1 MYDELLK
8 KIDVW
13 SKECGFQQFG
23 ITNIDLAKDENHL
36 NNWLKKHYHGS
47 MFFMEKH
54 GEKRTHPE
62 QLIPGTLR
70 VLSFRMDYYPE
81 FSRSAKFLIK
91 EKNKAYIT
99 RYALGRDYHKKIRKA
114 LSKITNNIQDYLQS
128 TQSQFR
134 VFTDSAPIMERALA
148 RNAGLGWIGKNTCL
162 INPKAGSWFFLAE
175 IFTDLPLP
183 TNDTFNQFHCGSCK
197 ACIDVCP
204 TKAIISDNVLDARRC
219 ISYLTIENKEAIP
232 IEFRKAIG
240 NRIYGCDDCQ
250 FICPWNRFSHFSKE
264 EDFSPR
270 FNLDNI
276 ELTKL
281 FLWTEK
287 EFNKR
292 LEGSSIRRIGYQA
305 WLRNIAVALGN
316 STNKEESQKI
326 LLQKKNN
333 GNLSEMVLEHID
345 WALKNLKP

>member
-1 MYDELLK
+1 
-8 KIDVW
+8 
-13 SKECGFQQFG
+13 
-23 ITNIDLAKDENHL
+23 
-36 NNWLKKHYHGS
+36 
-47 MFFMEKH
+47 
-54 GEKRTHPE
+54 
-62 QLIPGTLR
+62 
-70 VLSFRMDYYPE
+70 
-81 FSRSAKFLIK
+81 
-91 EKNKAYIT
+91 
-99 RYALGRDYHKKIRKA
+99 
-114 LSKITNNIQDYLQS
+114 
-128 TQSQFR
+128 
-134 VFTDSAPIMERALA
+134 
-148 RNAGLGWIGKNTCL
+148 
-162 INPKAGSWFFLAE
+162 
-175 IFTDLPLP
+175 
-183 TNDTFNQFHCGSCK
+183 
-197 ACIDVCP
+197 
-204 TKAIISDNVLDARRC
+204 VLDARRC

-326 LLQKKNN
+326 LLQKKND

-345 WALKNLKP
+345 WALKKLKP